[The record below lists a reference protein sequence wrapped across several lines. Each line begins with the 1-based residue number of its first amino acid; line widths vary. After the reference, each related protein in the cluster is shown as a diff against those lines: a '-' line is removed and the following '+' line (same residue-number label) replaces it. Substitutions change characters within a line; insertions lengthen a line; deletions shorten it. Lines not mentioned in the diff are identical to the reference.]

1 MQIKVIEL
9 KWRKITWLQVKR
21 LDIMKVSAPPLN
33 EAVVNAVTWKYQQK
47 FQQNLKIN
55 PKINRKTYSQDDQ
68 DDFLKEGR
76 ELSN

>member
-1 MQIKVIEL
+1 
-9 KWRKITWLQVKR
+9 
-21 LDIMKVSAPPLN
+21 MKVSAPPLN